1 MENAKFDPI
10 IKSRSTTA
18 DQLEALYNH
27 EELTIEQIAKVI
39 RHPNVDIDFVEEL
52 LIFER
57 EEDYQVIMAITGKA
71 ARLSREAV
79 EKLMYIIIYNHPHEW
94 SKEDLKKLENLRK
107 QKTQIIRVLSVLSD
121 HEWVVSILNK
131 YVADKD
137 DNIQYEAKKALE
149 KTRENAVRDQQ
160 MREEYKKR
168 KKD

>member
-94 SKEDLKKLENLRK
+94 SKEDLKKLFNRLK
-107 QKTQIIRVLSVLSD
+107 QCAAKREDAPYNYPWLKMTFEQFIDEYECGDREIFTND
-121 HEWVVSILNK
+121 ED
-131 YVADKD
+131 YV
-137 DNIQYEAKKALE
+137 
-149 KTRENAVRDQQ
+149 
-160 MREEYKKR
+160 
-168 KKD
+168 